1 MLCLPGLTLALP
13 NLFPNPTEPPG
24 CIAIGFL
31 YVDQRNSGGGHRTS
45 PIGSHGGF
53 LLAVLGCRV
62 AQELLSLRARA
73 MVCFMALIVYRVMRQ
88 RLALAKSDL
97 TPEKALAQLRRIQR
111 HSVRINQ
118 AEPITG
124 ISTIND
130 IQALVLQTLN
140 IKKPTHDAQLTLL

>member
-1 MLCLPGLTLALP
+1 MWINAIAGVG
-13 NLFPNPTEPPG
+13 TE
-24 CIAIGFL
+24 L
-31 YVDQRNSGGGHRTS
+31 HRSGRMAGSCWRSWGAVWLKNYCPSARS
-45 PIGSHGGF
+45 P
-53 LLAVLGCRV
+53 RV
-62 AQELLSLRARA
+62 
-73 MVCFMALIVYRVMRQ
+73 
-88 RLALAKSDL
+88 RLL

-140 IKKPTHDAQLTLL
+140 IKKPTNDAQLTLL